1 MAEVGL
7 QRRKG
12 FGLDLDLDLLG
23 GLQRERRYQKEPE
36 VNQSLSHLGFQ
47 FLKVQEHLLIPS
59 EQAHL

>member
-1 MAEVGL
+1 MAGVGL

-12 FGLDLDLDLLG
+12 FGLDLDFLG

-47 FLKVQEHLLIPS
+47 FLKVQGHLLSPS
-59 EQAHL
+59 ERDHL

>member
-1 MAEVGL
+1 MAGVGL

-12 FGLDLDLDLLG
+12 FGLDLDLLG

-47 FLKVQEHLLIPS
+47 FLKVQEHLLSPS
-59 EQAHL
+59 E